1 MGTNDSNRRLAAAS
15 KGASISEGPLGL
27 RTLGWMFLKT
37 VVFCALVCFV
47 VLGMAEFV
55 NH

>member
-1 MGTNDSNRRLAAAS
+1 MGTNNSN

-27 RTLGWMFLKT
+27 RTLGWKFLKT
-37 VVFCALVCFV
+37 VVFCPLVCVV

-55 NH
+55 SN

>member
-1 MGTNDSNRRLAAAS
+1 MGTNDSN
-15 KGASISEGPLGL
+15 KGVSISEGPLGL

-37 VVFCALVCFV
+37 VVFCALVCVV

-55 NH
+55 GH